1 MDATTSALRDI
12 LVDLAAQ
19 RRAGR
24 VDHNSAVFFEA
35 AVWDAA
41 RKAGVYDALGRALRG

>member
-1 MDATTSALRDI
+1 MDPVVTALRDV
-12 LVDLAAQ
+12 LNDLAAQ
-19 RRAGR
+19 RRGGR